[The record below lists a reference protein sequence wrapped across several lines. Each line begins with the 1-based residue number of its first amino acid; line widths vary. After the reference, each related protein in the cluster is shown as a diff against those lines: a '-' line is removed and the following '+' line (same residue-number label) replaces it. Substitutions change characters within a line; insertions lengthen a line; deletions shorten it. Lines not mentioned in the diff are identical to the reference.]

1 MATALSVGT
10 GIGSFAGKVGAFAWS
25 TTCRVASA
33 TGELGE
39 GFIAGADAG
48 WDAQMVKEA
57 AKIAAAQVTKD
68 RMRAKLLAAREAAVP
83 LALAPAPAVDMV
95 ALAALLAAHNAK
107 APKAKA

>member
-10 GIGSFAGKVGAFAWS
+10 KVGSVAGKLGAFAWS

-48 WDAQMVKEA
+48 WDAQMVIEEQKV
-57 AKIAAAQVTKD
+57 AAAQVKKD
-68 RMRAKLLAAREAAVP
+68 AVRAAMLARREAAAP
-83 LALAPAPAVDMV
+83 LGLAPAVDMV
-95 ALAALLAAHNAK
+95 ALAALLAAHQAK